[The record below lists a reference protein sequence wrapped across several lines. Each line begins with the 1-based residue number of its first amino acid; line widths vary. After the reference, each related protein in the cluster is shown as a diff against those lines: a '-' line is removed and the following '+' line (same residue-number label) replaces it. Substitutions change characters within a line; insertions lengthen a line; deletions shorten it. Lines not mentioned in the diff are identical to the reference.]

1 LILADSLRHAIL
13 YKVFFK
19 GDKKMKKLSIS
30 IILMIML
37 SSCASL
43 TGRTAGELIDDQSIS
58 NEIHL
63 KIVQDPDIHYFHI
76 NVDTFRG
83 NVTLT
88 GVAPSKEAEQRLVEI
103 IKMIRGVKSVT
114 SSLSI
119 DETLR

>member
-1 LILADSLRHAIL
+1 
-13 YKVFFK
+13 
-19 GDKKMKKLSIS
+19 MKKYFFAIM
-30 IILMIML
+30 LMAML

-63 KIVQDPDIHYFHI
+63 QIIKDSEVHYLHV

-88 GVAPSKEAEQRLVEI
+88 GVVPSKEAEQRLIEI
-103 IKMIRGVKSVT
+103 IKSIRGVKTVESNLV
-114 SSLSI
+114 I
-119 DETLR
+119 DENSR